1 MQTSPTPSH
10 FATLDWAVLFGYLV
24 LIIATG
30 FLFTRKQ
37 RGSSDY
43 FLAGRRMPA
52 WAVAISVLATSLSA
66 ATFIGVPQSGFTG
79 NLTYLATN
87 IGMLIAIFIVAF
99 LFIPV
104 FYANNCTSIYQL
116 LEQRFGM
123 TGRRAAGVA
132 YLFGRLLASASRI
145 YIGAIPAAMIL
156 FGDES
161 SRSPGALSAAIA
173 VFCVIG
179 ISYTLVGGIGAVIWT
194 DVIQTIVFVFAAT
207 TAIVLILNLI
217 PGGAP
222 TAISALAQD
231 SKLTVLDTTPTLS
244 RPYTIYA
251 CLIAFPL
258 MGLASYGTD
267 QDMVQRMLTCK
278 NALSGGRSAVLGIV
292 LAVPTIFLFLAIGML
307 LHVLYT
313 RPDIM
318 GDQAPAY
325 QINQSAKVFVTFILR
340 EMPTGLSGLM
350 IAGLVAAGLSSVN
363 SSLNSMANTTITDFY
378 RPLRPDKPERHYLA
392 AGSLGVVGWGVLM
405 TLTACGCVFWEAHTR
420 QTLERLGQP
429 ASGFTLLDFA
439 LSVMTF
445 AYAGLL
451 AMFLSAIFTR
461 RGNAVSGVAAL
472 VIGFAVV
479 LALQPAIW
487 VWWTG
492 LVPAWKATPS
502 LDDGLRLGENPLAWP
517 WHLVIGTT
525 LAFITC
531 QLGSPCSLSRAPRK
545 RAGERA
551 PSSTPPSSPP
561 SHEESR

>member
-1 MQTSPTPSH
+1 MQDATTPSH
-10 FATLDWAVLFGYLV
+10 FATLDWAVLLGYLM

-30 FLFTRKQ
+30 FIFTRKQ
-37 RGSSDY
+37 TGSSDY

-87 IGMLIAIFIVAF
+87 IGMLVAILIVAF
-99 LFIPV
+99 LFIPA
-104 FYANNCTSIYQL
+104 FYSNNCTSIYQL
-116 LEQRFGM
+116 LEHRFGM

-145 YIGAIPAAMIL
+145 YIGAIPAAIIL

-194 DVIQTIVFVFAAT
+194 DVIQTIAFVIAAT

-217 PGGAP
+217 PGGAV
-222 TAISALAQD
+222 TAFNALAQEN
-231 SKLTVLDTTPTLS
+231 KLTVIDTTPTLT
-244 RPYTIYA
+244 RPYSIYA

-278 NALSGGRSAVLGIV
+278 NALSGGRSAILGIV
-292 LAVPTIFLFLAIGML
+292 LAVPTILLFLAIGML
-307 LHVLYT
+307 LHVLYA

-318 GDQAPAY
+318 GEHAPNY
-325 QINQSAKVFVTFILR
+325 PIDQSAKVFVTFILR
-340 EMPTGLSGLM
+340 EMPAGLSGLM

-363 SSLNSMANTTITDFY
+363 SSLNSMANTTVTDFY
-378 RPLRPDKPERHYLA
+378 RPLRPNKPDRHYLA
-392 AGSLGVVGWGVLM
+392 AGRLGVVVWGVLM
-405 TLTACGCVFWEAHTR
+405 TLTACGCVFWEEHTR
-420 QTLERLGQP
+420 LTLERLGQP

-439 LSVMTF
+439 LGVMTF

-472 VIGFAVV
+472 VVGFGVV
-479 LALQPAIW
+479 LAMQPAIW
-487 VWWTG
+487 AWWTSF
-492 LVPAWKATPS
+492 VPAWKATPT
-502 LDDGLRLGENPLAWP
+502 LDDGFRLGENPLAWP
-517 WHLVIGTT
+517 WHLVMGTT
-525 LAFITC
+525 LAFLTC
-531 QLGSPCSLSRAPRK
+531 QLG
-545 RAGERA
+545 A
-551 PSSTPPSSPP
+551 PSNRARNASEDPAFERPIPPDEPHP
-561 SHEESR
+561 